1 MLQSLRKKRIEAI
14 EFVKKLNAKDS
25 LTEAENKELETRW
38 NEAKALEKRISI
50 YEQQEKESLS
60 KQPIMEPKAKPKYSL
75 YRAIKC
81 LWEGKSGLEGETH
94 KELENRGATSSGN
107 GLLVPTAELFGAP
120 PQAKEQRIVDGQ
132 AALVDDGVREDL
144 RVTALYERSIAK
156 MLGIKFIS
164 ATGNFRF
171 PTGNKV
177 TAGWITGDGGS
188 SANDK
193 LSEQDSE
200 WMSTSV
206 TPHFLG
212 AITGWSLKL
221 LKETAGS
228 VSVESLIRE
237 NLLAGLSEK
246 FDDAVLNATN
256 VSPQPQGFNV
266 WLGTQNLTNKTESSA
281 SKWAY
286 SDFTGEVKE
295 LRDQYKNNA
304 MSPIW
309 LMGSKDE
316 KLLKEV
322 QRFSSSD
329 GESILQSIGPV
340 VVSGH
345 VPATRLWLGQWSE
358 FMVTMFDSAEVQLG
372 MIDDDFQKGVQR
384 LRVILCADFTGIR
397 KSGFRGFNITRG

>member
-1 MLQSLRKKRIEAI
+1 MLQNLRKKRLECI
-14 EFVKKLNAKDS
+14 EFCKKLNSKET
-25 LTEAENKELETRW
+25 LNETETKELEDRW
-38 NEAKALEKRISI
+38 SEARRLEQRIGI
-50 YEQQEKESLS
+50 YEQQEKESLA
-60 KQPIMEPKAKPKYSL
+60 KQPIMEPKAKQKYSL

-94 KELENRGATSSGN
+94 AELEKRGAVSSGN

-120 PQAKEQRIVDGQ
+120 TQAKEQRIVDGQ

-156 MLGIKFIS
+156 MLGIKFIN

-193 LSEQDSE
+193 LSEQDSQ

-246 FDDAVLNATN
+246 FDDAILNATN
-256 VSPQPQGFNV
+256 VSPQPEGLNV
-266 WLGTQNLTNKTESSA
+266 WLGTQNLTAKTESSS
-281 SKWAY
+281 SK
-286 SDFTGEVKE
+286 
-295 LRDQYKNNA
+295 
-304 MSPIW
+304 
-309 LMGSKDE
+309 MG
-316 KLLKEV
+316 LF
-322 QRFSSSD
+322 RF
-329 GESILQSIGPV
+329 
-340 VVSGH
+340 H
-345 VPATRLWLGQWSE
+345 
-358 FMVTMFDSAEVQLG
+358 
-372 MIDDDFQKGVQR
+372 K
-384 LRVILCADFTGIR
+384 
-397 KSGFRGFNITRG
+397 